1 VKRFDI
7 ISSFLSYFII
17 IIFIGVI
24 ENKYN
29 FQKHTTSTIN
39 SLGSPYDYDSI
50 MHYEWNAFSK
60 FPGLRTTIRSK
71 TGAKFGQRSH
81 ISVQDAFQ
89 INKYYKY
96 ECAKRQ

>member
-29 FQKHTTSTIN
+29 FQKHTASTIN

-60 FPGLRTTIRSK
+60 SKKPHQCAGRIPNQQVLQIRM
-71 TGAKFGQRSH
+71 R
-81 ISVQDAFQ
+81 
-89 INKYYKY
+89 
-96 ECAKRQ
+96 

>member
-29 FQKHTTSTIN
+29 
-39 SLGSPYDYDSI
+39 YDYDSI